1 MGIPK
6 KQMACFKVQQV
17 YLKREKYLET
27 TDVKK
32 YLKKKWLRKSRYQG
46 WLFVIKDIKLPDEL
60 SL

>member
-17 YLKREKYLET
+17 YWKREKYLET

-32 YLKKKWLRKSRYQG
+32 YLKKK
-46 WLFVIKDIKLPDEL
+46 
-60 SL
+60 